1 MTQEAESEVVG
12 WFPSP
17 YYLYFWFN
25 EMTKC
30 YKGDR
35 LYLDMHGKEWHS
47 VDAIVCSH
55 FRHL

>member
-25 EMTKC
+25 GMTKR

-35 LYLDMHGKEWHS
+35 LHLDMHGKE
-47 VDAIVCSH
+47 
-55 FRHL
+55 